1 MIKLGEL
8 FTDFSRIDLDARGGY
23 ARVAE
28 VKAIEQKDGTS
39 VQRAFKLMR
48 HEIEYEKGMERFEGE
63 LRLLKEIHSDTQTP
77 LPITKLYSSGF
88 SSVELASALH
98 HRDIPDPRQTIYPTG
113 TDIDEFLSTGRDLQK
128 KDPGR
133 WIPYLIVE
141 LASYN
146 DSLLRQIQHQPQNDA
161 SGLYRLPTGE
171 VILMALQLL
180 EVVGYLHKK
189 HNRAYMD
196 WKPEH
201 LYWSGSRKSVKLID
215 WNVTA
220 SLDDGPGRKQN
231 IRDDIRL
238 FCGAALYIGLT
249 FVDPD
254 DPTKKI
260 GPRPTTE
267 LTSPV
272 PEIRRR
278 YWTDRPEFY
287 QRDSTLDERIKEI
300 IRKGLDP
307 KQGFEAP
314 QELQQ
319 TLIEYANNE
328 LGVPKEDL
336 SASVQPISDYFK
348 ALSEIRLAQRQLL
361 QAQRHLIDA
370 TEIYGEKVEFTRM
383 FDSIKSALRNFPL
396 S

>member
-1 MIKLGEL
+1 MTKLGEL

-28 VKAIEQKDGTS
+28 VKTVEQPGNTS

-48 HEIEYEKGMERFEGE
+48 HEIDYEKGMERFEGE
-63 LRLLKEIHSDTQTP
+63 LRLLRVISQDSKAP
-77 LPITKLYSSGF
+77 APVTKLYDSGF
-88 SSVELASALH
+88 SSVELSSAFH
-98 HRDIPDPRQTIYPTG
+98 HRDVPDPRQQIYPTG
-113 TDIDEFLSTGRDLQK
+113 TEVDEFLSTGRELQK

-133 WIPYLIVE
+133 WLPYLVVE

-146 DSLLRQIQHQPQNDA
+146 DSLLRQIQHQPQDDVA
-161 SGLYRLPTGE
+161 GLYRLPTGE
-171 VILMALQLL
+171 VITMALQLL
-180 EVVGYLHKK
+180 DVIEYLHRY

-201 LYWSGSRKSVKLID
+201 LYWSGSKKKVKLID
-215 WNVTA
+215 WNVTT
-220 SLDDGPGRKQN
+220 SLDDGHGKRQN

-238 FCGAALYIGLT
+238 FCGAALYISLT
-249 FVDPD
+249 FIDPD
-254 DPTKKI
+254 DPIKRI

-278 YWTDRPEFY
+278 YWTDRPNFY
-287 QRDSTLDERIKEI
+287 QRGNLLDDRIKEI

-307 KQGFEAP
+307 TQGYESP
-314 QELQQ
+314 QELKQ
-319 TLIEYANNE
+319 TLVEYAQNE
-328 LGVPKEDL
+328 LGVPETDL
-336 SASVQPISDYFK
+336 STNTSESEYFA
-348 ALSEIRLAQRQLL
+348 ALSEIRLAQEQLL
-361 QAQRHLIDA
+361 KAQQHLIEA
-370 TEIYGEKVEFTRM
+370 TEINGEKIEFTRM
-383 FDSIKSALRNFPL
+383 FDAIKNALRNFPL

>member
-1 MIKLGEL
+1 MTKLGDL
-8 FTDFSRIDLDARGGY
+8 FADFSRIDLDARGGY

-28 VKAIEQKDGTS
+28 VKVMDRKDGTPS
-39 VQRAFKLMR
+39 ECAFKLMR

-63 LRLLKEIHSDTQTP
+63 LRLLKDIQSNVQAP
-77 LPITKLYSSGF
+77 LPITKIYNSGF
-88 SSVELASALH
+88 SSVELSSALH
-98 HRDIPDPRQTIYPTG
+98 HRDTPDLRQTIYPTG
-113 TDIDEFLSTGRDLQK
+113 TDIDKFISTGRDLQN

-133 WIPYLIVE
+133 WIPYLIIE

-146 DSLLRQIQHQPQNDA
+146 DSLLRQIQHQPQDDLA
-161 SGLYRLPTGE
+161 GLYRLPTGE

-180 EVVGYLHKK
+180 EVVDYLHKK

-215 WNVTA
+215 WNVTT

-254 DPTKKI
+254 DPTRKI

-287 QRDSTLDERIKEI
+287 QRGSTLDDHIKEI

-307 KQGFEAP
+307 RQGFESP
-314 QELQQ
+314 EELRQ
-319 TLIEYANNE
+319 TLIRYANNE

-336 SASVQPISDYFK
+336 SPSVNPSSDYFK
-348 ALSEIRLAQRQLL
+348 ALSEIRLAQSQLL

-370 TEIYGEKVEFTRM
+370 TEVHGERTEFTRV
-383 FDSIKSALRNFPL
+383 FDTIKNALRNFPL